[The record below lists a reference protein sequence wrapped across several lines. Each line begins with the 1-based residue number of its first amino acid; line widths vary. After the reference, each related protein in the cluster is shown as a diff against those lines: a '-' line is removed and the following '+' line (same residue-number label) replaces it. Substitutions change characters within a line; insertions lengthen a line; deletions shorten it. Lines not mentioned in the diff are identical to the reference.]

1 MIKDI
6 KDAFKQILPNLAWMD
21 ETTREKAIE
30 KVSRS
35 IFRIDYSESKYSEL
49 GFKNFT
55 RADSLTKIP

>member
-30 KVSRS
+30 KVSR
-35 IFRIDYSESKYSEL
+35 IEYSDSRYSEL

-55 RADSLTKIP
+55 RADNLTKIP